1 MTEAMLVRV
10 LKAIGHPKRFRMVQE
25 IAAAG
30 ELSCGEVCGRFECS
44 QPTISHHMKILAQ
57 ADVLI
62 VREAGQQRIITVNRP
77 LIDEVSRFLPGQLTS
92 RSLPGQQTLP
102 PRGRR
107 TASPRSRTAREKPRA
122 RRAHSTRS

>member
-1 MTEAMLVRV
+1 MTEAALVRV
-10 LKAIGHPKRFRMVQE
+10 LKAIGHPKRFRIVQE

-30 ELSCGEVCGRFECS
+30 ELSCGQVCEQFACS

-57 ADVLI
+57 ADVLL

-77 LIDEVSRFLPGQLTS
+77 LIDEISRFLPGQLTAA
-92 RSLPGQQTLP
+92 

-107 TASPRSRTAREKPRA
+107 TASPRPAPRPRPATEKTHA
-122 RRAHSTRS
+122 RRAHRTRP